1 MFGYI
6 TPDKQELKIWEFE
19 VFRGY
24 YCGVCKAMAKQAG
37 HICRLCLSY
46 DTAFLAMLLDS
57 LKADSIKGKRQRC
70 FVHPASKRFMVEK
83 NSAVEFASDINILL
97 AYYNLK
103 DKWQDE
109 KRISGIIGP
118 ALLGKGFRRLKR
130 KYPELAGE
138 VQKELSI
145 LRKLEQQNTGFM
157 DEASEPF
164 ARIMQNV
171 FSFAETDG
179 KQKKALGWI
188 GYNLGKWIYLL
199 DAFDDLEDNIKSG
212 AYNPLLTQFKYGR
225 EESIQDFRD
234 RIREN
239 TNFNLVYSLSEM
251 EKAFSLLD
259 VKKNK
264 SILENIVYRG
274 LLLKTRNVL
283 KIEDRSNNN
292 EKPL

>member
-24 YCGVCKAMAKQAG
+24 YCGVCKALAKQAG
-37 HICRLCLSY
+37 HAGRLCLSY
-46 DTAFLAMLLDS
+46 DTAFLAVLLDS
-57 LKADSIKGKRQRC
+57 LKADAIRGKRKRC
-70 FVHPASKRFMVEK
+70 LVHPVNKRFMVEI
-83 NSAVEFASDINILL
+83 SPAVEFASDINILL

-103 DKWQDE
+103 DKWRDE
-109 KRISGIIGP
+109 KKIYGLIAP
-118 ALLGKGFRRLKR
+118 AIFKKGFRRVKR
-130 KYPELAGE
+130 KYPVLVSE
-138 VQKELSI
+138 VEKELSS
-145 LRKLEQQNTGFM
+145 LQKLEQKNTGYM

-164 ARIMQNV
+164 ARLMQSV
-171 FSFAETDG
+171 FSFAETDE

-212 AYNPLLTQFKYGR
+212 AYNPLLVQFQYRR
-225 EESIQDFRD
+225 EESIKDFKD

-239 TNFNLVYSLSEM
+239 TNFNLVYALSEM

-264 SILENIVYRG
+264 SILDNIVYSG
-274 LLLKTRNVL
+274 LLLKTHNVL
-283 KIEDRSNNN
+283 MNEDGSKKN